1 MHARTRCAALVSALL
16 LTASAAAAQE
26 PGYRFSAGDTLRY
39 RERTESRL
47 ELNGS
52 GGETVIPITHEA
64 VVAMAPAAEGVEAW
78 FDSLALTVR
87 VRGATRRLYTDA
99 AVGQRFQLHV
109 SAQGRVEVLDAPVFP
124 ADLAAFSDLTKEFQ
138 DFLVTLPEQGLGEA
152 AQWSELVELDPTAD
166 GPGFRANRTYRVLG
180 DTVVN
185 GQRGWVIAM
194 TQQIR
199 QQITRPSNGGQAVS
213 VLQGEERGTAVFS
226 AETGR
231 MLIRRKEATL
241 RGTLTM
247 VMGARRIE
255 VPQTF
260 GYRHTLQLID

>member
-1 MHARTRCAALVSALL
+1 MHARTRCAVVVAALL
-16 LTASAAAAQE
+16 TTASTLAGQEAA
-26 PGYRFSAGDTLRY
+26 YRFASGDTLRY

-52 GGETVIPITHEA
+52 GAETVIPITHEA
-64 VVAMAPAAEGVEAW
+64 VVAMTQGSDGVEAW
-78 FDSLALTVR
+78 FDTLALTVR
-87 VRGATRRLYTDA
+87 LRGATRRLPTETA
-99 AVGQRFQLHV
+99 IGQRFQLHV
-109 SAQGRVEVLDAPVFP
+109 SPQGRVEVLGAPLFP
-124 ADLAAFSDLTKEFQ
+124 AELATFSDLRKEFL
-138 DFLVTLPEQGLGEA
+138 DFLVTLPEHALDGA
-152 AQWSELVELDPTAD
+152 SQWSEMVELDPTAD
-166 GPGFRANRTYRVLG
+166 GPGYRANRSYRVLG

-185 GQRGWVIAM
+185 GERGWVIGV

-199 QQITRPSNGGQAVS
+199 QQATRPSNGGQAIS

-226 AETGR
+226 ASTGR
-231 MLIRRKEATL
+231 MLSRRREATL

-247 VMGARRIE
+247 VTGSRRVE